1 MRVRTVCV
9 FLSFL
14 LLVVSPGLA
23 SADLGHP
30 DSPDVVVATGSG
42 DRSTWF
48 PAVERLR
55 DGALLVVYYDAARKI
70 IGGTYS
76 RLRDYLEP

>member
-1 MRVRTVCV
+1 VRERC
-9 FLSFL
+9 SDACP
-14 LLVVSPGLA
+14 SP
-23 SADLGHP
+23 
-30 DSPDVVVATGSG
+30 
-42 DRSTWF
+42 W
-48 PAVERLR
+48 PACCPTVERLR